1 MMTFFMFLVCAFLPD
16 DTKTDTTSEDSKDQ
30 KSNKPL
36 DKSHAAL
43 LRLGFIISMTLL
55 FAVANGIN
63 FAYSNF
69 ITFFAV
75 MSNLALE
82 KYQGARSTAIFFGCS
97 ALMKFASIGLLKFL
111 KPVHLLIFNLT
122 ILILASALLMTKGQD
137 DIAIF
142 QAGTAM
148 AGIGI
153 STLFP
158 IGVAWAQGQCT
169 LGSKSMTT
177 FIIST
182 SIGAQVVKIPVA
194 GFIEEYP
201 MTLMVILLVCTIGI
215 ALFAVVAKVLSLAA
229 DHLDGPGKHE
239 DFNHNPI
246 LESGTESAE
255 STDDILSEKA
265 SLNP

>member
-1 MMTFFMFLVCAFLPD
+1 MMTFFMFLVCAGLPD
-16 DTKTDTTSEDSKDQ
+16 DDDKQDNTKTETEDSKET
-30 KSNKPL
+30 KNKPL
-36 DKSHAAL
+36 DKSL
-43 LRLGFIISMTLL
+43 MLRFGFVICMTLL
-55 FAVANGIN
+55 FAIANGIN

-75 MSNLALE
+75 TSDLSLD
-82 KYQGARSTAIFFGCS
+82 KSQGARTTAIFFGCS
-97 ALMKFASIGLLKFL
+97 ALMKFVSIGLLKVLL
-111 KPVHLLIFNLT
+111 KPVHLLIFNVT
-122 ILILASALLMTKGQD
+122 ILTLASALLMTKGQD
-137 DIAIF
+137 DLAIF
-142 QAGTAM
+142 QSGTAL

-169 LGSKSMTT
+169 LGSKSMTS

-182 SIGAQVVKIPVA
+182 SIGAQIVKIPVA

-201 MTLMVILLVCTIGI
+201 MTLMVVLLVCTVGI
-215 ALFAVVAKVLSLAA
+215 ALFAMVAKIFSVLAEYYYNLEE
-229 DHLDGPGKHE
+229 LQE

-246 LESGTESAE
+246 AIESGI
-255 STDDILSEKA
+255 DSEKA